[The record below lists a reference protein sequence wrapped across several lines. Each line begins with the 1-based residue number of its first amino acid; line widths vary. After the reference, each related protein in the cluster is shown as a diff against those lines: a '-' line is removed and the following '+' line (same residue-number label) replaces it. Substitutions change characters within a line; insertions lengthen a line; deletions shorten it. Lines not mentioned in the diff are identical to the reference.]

1 MHLLL
6 LEAKGQ
12 RKNNV
17 SQCLC
22 IHHMLAPWS
31 ISNSHNAQGLLGA
44 TVASQRLFPS
54 GGSHT
59 GQRGYAGFHHGA
71 LACGRGVDERP
82 LLLGGSLPRGTILPS
97 HGSLEQVG
105 QDGLPTQSL
114 GPGLAQGGPEA
125 LSLLYQAG
133 RPGWH
138 AVPPE

>member
-1 MHLLL
+1 
-6 LEAKGQ
+6 
-12 RKNNV
+12 
-17 SQCLC
+17 
-22 IHHMLAPWS
+22 MLAPWS

-71 LACGRGVDERP
+71 LACGRGVDEKP